1 MEFLYVENT
10 ELIYTNLNTPNP
22 PTHNISYDTISTIFY
37 GIRTKKM
44 LFGLIK
50 KPEKYISI
58 KSAKGVYDIT
68 EKDVDPAVFE
78 RYLEELKEFAHKHHV
93 TMRESTGDTKDDWRL

>member
-10 ELIYTNLNTPNP
+10 ELIYTDLNQPNP
-22 PTHNISYDTISTIFY
+22 PTHNISYDTISTIFH

-50 KPEKYISI
+50 KPE
-58 KSAKGVYDIT
+58 IT
-68 EKDVDPAVFE
+68 
-78 RYLEELKEFAHKHHV
+78 
-93 TMRESTGDTKDDWRL
+93 

>member
-1 MEFLYVENT
+1 MEYLYVEKT
-10 ELIYTNLNTPNP
+10 ELIYTNLSQPNP
-22 PTHNISYDTISTIFY
+22 PTHNIPYDTITTVFY

-58 KSAKGVYDIT
+58 KSAKGVFDIS
-68 EKDVDPAVFE
+68 EKDVDPQVFE
-78 RYLEELKEFAHKHHV
+78 RYIEELKDFTHRHHV
-93 TMRESTGDTKDDWRL
+93 TMRESTGDDKDDWRL

>member
-1 MEFLYVENT
+1 MEFLYVEKT
-10 ELIYTNLNTPNP
+10 ELIYTNMNQPNP
-22 PTHNISYDTISTIFY
+22 PTHNIPYDTVTTIFH

-58 KSAKGVYDIT
+58 RSAKGNFDIT
-68 EKDVDPAVFE
+68 EKDVDAPVFE
-78 RYLEELKEFAHKHHV
+78 RYLEELKEFAHRHHV
-93 TMRESTGDTKDDWRL
+93 TIRESTGDTKDDWRL